1 MKKPDY
7 CPDWFN
13 IISYDGLSDFSRDEL
28 AMALGLRKINHNRVK
43 KEISASSHLTE
54 REKEAAKEH
63 SLNWLKCCAME
74 WVTQPI
80 EYKNRG
86 NKTNYNPLEIETDV
100 LADVTWKD
108 IARIYPESYVTIPEV
123 RQFVQ
128 ETRQTLELCIKNLE
142 TGENT
147 YTDWVSDWISPSD
160 ILPEDMPQQDIQAID
175 KLFDTPISPTLSY
188 SPMVFIDLGMSDEVL
203 EMAFKQKLKE
213 LRQQE
218 ERKRTRRF
226 SDAEIRKIIDYRFF
240 AFMDLYTYSLITGR
254 KFTDVEMAAMI
265 YPPSNDTPLDFDAV
279 DRIARTVRPKAINLL
294 ENTNPR
300 LLL

>member
-1 MKKPDY
+1 MKKPNY
-7 CPDWFN
+7 CPDWFD
-13 IISYDGLSDFSRDEL
+13 ISLYDGLSDFSRDEL
-28 AMALGLRKINHNRVK
+28 AMALWFRKINHNRIK

-54 REKEAAKEH
+54 REKEAAKADT
-63 SLNWLKCCAME
+63 LNWLKCCAIE
-74 WVTQPI
+74 WITQPI

-100 LADVTWKD
+100 LADVTWTD
-108 IARIYPESYVTIPEV
+108 IARIYTESYVTIPEV

-142 TGENT
+142 TGANIHT
-147 YTDWVSDWISPSD
+147 DWISPD
-160 ILPEDMPQQDIQAID
+160 NILPEDMPQQDIQAINN
-175 KLFDTPISPTLSY
+175 LFRAPVSPTLSY
-188 SPMVFIDLGMSDEVL
+188 SPMVFINLSMSDEVL

-218 ERKRTRRF
+218 ERGRTRRF
-226 SDAEIRKIIDYRFF
+226 SDAEIRKMIDYRFF
-240 AFMDLYTYSLITGR
+240 AFMDLYTYSLITER

-265 YPPSNDTPLDFDAV
+265 YPPSNDAPLDFDAV
-279 DRIARTVRPKAINLL
+279 DRIARTVRPKAMELL
-294 ENTNPR
+294 EKTNAR